1 MATPSVITEL
11 VRNMEDATLGRTPY
25 KLSIKG
31 SPERRVNVRE
41 TLDIDTGTKTVEIVA
56 LLDGDNPVLPL
67 STLDQIAR
75 NIKTGARVQTSRK
88 GSANMIRVYA

>member
-11 VRNMEDATLGRTPY
+11 IRNMEDAEWGRTPF

-31 SPERRVNVRE
+31 TPERRVSVRE
-41 TLDIDTGTKTVEIVA
+41 TLDVNTGATTVEIVA
-56 LLDGDNPVLPL
+56 LLDGGKPVLPL

-75 NIKTGARVQTSRK
+75 NIKTGARVRSTSK
-88 GSANMIRVYA
+88 GAANMIRVYA

>member
-11 VRNMEDATLGRTPY
+11 VRDMEDATWGRTPF

-41 TLDIDTGTKTVEIVA
+41 TLNVDTGATTVEIVA
-56 LLDGDNPVLPL
+56 LTVDGKPVVPL

-75 NIKTGARVQTSRK
+75 NIKTGARVQSTVK

>member
-11 VRNMEDATLGRTPY
+11 VRNTEDATWGRTPF

-41 TLDIDTGTKTVEIVA
+41 TLDVDTGAKTVEIVA
-56 LLDGDNPVLPL
+56 LLDGDKPVLPL

-75 NIKTGARVQTSRK
+75 NIKTGARVQSTTK